1 MAAGPA
7 VGAAAVLYDDAVLAA
22 VDKPAGVYSE
32 HVLASMPAVLHGAT
46 YSSPPPQRRP
56 PPPAVAVS
64 GDASASPSGSSSD
77 SCHFGGGGGCSSS
90 SSALAPQAGES
101 GTKEAS
107 PPFYLVHRLDR
118 DTSGV
123 LMIAKGRAAAGAV
136 GRTLANRSFR
146 KFYVALCGARAGS
159 GAGAPSWAR
168 QAVATGHGRSRG
180 GLWRVYALEDVG
192 RMLPGGSC
200 VKRMDTAVEVL
211 AVCNSFDVASGST
224 AVVLPESSGQSDGNG
239 GAKSL
244 ANTTMV
250 LLRATPTTGRTHQIR
265 LHCQHLG
272 LPIAGDVRYGG
283 LPRSAHALHAESV
296 AFNHPTTAPE
306 MPFRTTEACLSHT
319 AAAWWLSMR
328 RWVSAA
334 MAARHFEILVSQ
346 YW

>member
-32 HVLASMPAVLHGAT
+32 HVLASMPATLHGAP
-46 YSSPPPQRRP
+46 YRSPPPQRRP
-56 PPPAVAVS
+56 PLPAA
-64 GDASASPSGSSSD
+64 
-77 SCHFGGGGGCSSS
+77 
-90 SSALAPQAGES
+90 AGES
-101 GTKEAS
+101 GAKEAP

-159 GAGAPSWAR
+159 GAGAPSWAW

-211 AVCNSFDVASGST
+211 AVCNGFDVASGST

-239 GAKSL
+239 GAESL

-283 LPRSAHALHAESV
+283 LPGSAHALHAESV
-296 AFNHPTTAPE
+296 AFNHPTTGALLRISAPL
-306 MPFRTTEACLSHT
+306 PSWAVAALDARTL
-319 AAAWWLSMR
+319 
-328 RWVSAA
+328 
-334 MAARHFEILVSQ
+334 
-346 YW
+346 